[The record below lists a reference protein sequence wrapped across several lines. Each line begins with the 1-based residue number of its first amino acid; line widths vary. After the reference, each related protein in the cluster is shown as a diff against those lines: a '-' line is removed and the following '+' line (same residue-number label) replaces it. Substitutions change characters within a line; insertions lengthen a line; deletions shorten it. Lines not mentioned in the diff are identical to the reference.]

1 MQIEDELTGVKL
13 TPEQIETVQMASRF
27 VPLRLRAEFIKGL
40 GDRLR
45 PIRDIK
51 GTDINHHIA
60 ACLQRYVPGSGVY
73 RGSGQRTGWAKYG
86 R

>member
-1 MQIEDELTGVKL
+1 MQIEDELPGVKL
-13 TPEQIETVQMASRF
+13 TPEQLETVQVAARF
-27 VPLRLRAEFIKGL
+27 VPLRLRAEFMKGL

-51 GTDINHHIA
+51 GTDVNHHIA
-60 ACLQRYVPGSGVY
+60 ACLQRYSPKCGEY
-73 RGSGQRTGWAKYG
+73 RSKSQRTGWAQYG